1 MSAIFTFQMS
11 DTIIVAAAYL
21 VSTQQVKEQKRR
33 GDGIEN
39 CLHNETYLKKVF
51 GFS

>member
-21 VSTQQVKEQKRR
+21 VLTQQVKEQKRR

-39 CLHNETYLKKVF
+39 C
-51 GFS
+51 